1 MPPLDES
8 RNISHWDDA
17 GIRRVVQERF
27 GVRACHYQL
36 EVAKAIYSGQHV
48 IGCAP
53 TGAGK
58 TLSFWIA
65 MLMAIKDGIKRRKVV
80 TITPLNLLGQ
90 QMEIERGNY
99 DAIITNPEMLVGNK
113 AVRELFRTQRVAS
126 TLLCFVLDEG
136 HCVSQ
141 WASFRQHYKNL
152 GDLHYTIPGN
162 IPFYIAS
169 ATLPSNMLDEI
180 IDTLNLKEAAPTK
193 ILYSNDRPEISL
205 SVKVMVNK
213 ANSYHDLDFLIPND
227 FSDRSLMPR
236 KFLVFFDNTTETR
249 EAILHL
255 RKRQPPRL
263 TMKSNGS
270 TQP

>member
-1 MPPLDES
+1 
-8 RNISHWDDA
+8 
-17 GIRRVVQERF
+17 
-27 GVRACHYQL
+27 
-36 EVAKAIYSGQHV
+36 
-48 IGCAP
+48 
-53 TGAGK
+53 
-58 TLSFWIA
+58 
-65 MLMAIKDGIKRRKVV
+65 
-80 TITPLNLLGQ
+80 
-90 QMEIERGNY
+90 
-99 DAIITNPEMLVGNK
+99 MLVGNK

-255 RKRQPPRL
+255 RKRMPLARQYEIKWFNSTL
-263 TMKSNGS
+263 TMEGRKEILDEFRVSKVWGLCC
-270 TQP
+270 TDAFGMVR